1 LTIYL
6 DTSAAVPL
14 FVPEPTSEA
23 IIAWFAAC
31 SDPLVAADWIVTE
44 LASALSIKT
53 RRGDITADQA
63 HSAWNEF
70 ELFCGTGLRLVQVS
84 RSAFMQAA
92 RLAQDAGN
100 GLRSGDSLHLA
111 VAIEINATGLATADR
126 NLEANAKRLGLNVF
140 GF

>member
-1 LTIYL
+1 MTIYL

-23 IIAWFAAC
+23 ITAWFASC

-44 LASALSIKT
+44 LASALSIKI
-53 RRGDITADQA
+53 RRGELSVDEAQA
-63 HSAWNEF
+63 AWNEF
-70 ELFCGTGLRLVQVS
+70 ERFCGTGLRLVQVS
-84 RSAFMQAA
+84 RNAFMHAA
-92 RLAQDAGN
+92 RLARDAGN

-111 VAIEINATGLATADR
+111 VAIEIDAAGLATADR
-126 NLEANAKRLGLNVF
+126 NLEANAKRLGLNSI